1 MMTYLG
7 GMDNDERG
15 MLHDLVFA
23 FVQKL
28 NAQIRLNDDLQRR
41 LDAAN
46 ERLKLLEAVHY
57 GVI

>member
-57 GVI
+57 GVL